1 MLVVRE
7 PASPAPNIRKATAAL
22 LATALAALANARK
35 KLIID
40 TDIFSAVDDVGAL
53 AIANVF
59 HNAGDAEIV
68 GVMVNTPSK
77 WGPLAVSV
85 RPLSKHFPVLGPKL
99 FWRLLTPTMETAK
112 YP

>member
-1 MLVVRE
+1 MLLV
-7 PASPAPNIRKATAAL
+7 TL
-22 LATALAALANARK
+22 LATLAALANARK

-85 RPLSKHFPVLGPKL
+85 RPLL
-99 FWRLLTPTMETAK
+99 R
-112 YP
+112 

>member
-1 MLVVRE
+1 MLLVTLLV
-7 PASPAPNIRKATAAL
+7 AFATF
-22 LATALAALANARK
+22 ANAERK

-40 TDIFSAVDDVGAL
+40 TDIFSDVDDVGAL

-85 RPLSKHFPVLGPKL
+85 RSLSQI
-99 FWRLLTPTMETAK
+99 LLSQA
-112 YP
+112 

>member
-1 MLVVRE
+1 MPAWQTMLLVTLLV
-7 PASPAPNIRKATAAL
+7 AFAAF
-22 LATALAALANARK
+22 TNAERK

-40 TDIFSAVDDVGAL
+40 TDIFSDVDDVGAL

-85 RPLSKHFPVLGPKL
+85 RPLS
-99 FWRLLTPTMETAK
+99 
-112 YP
+112 

>member
-1 MLVVRE
+1 MLLVAVF
-7 PASPAPNIRKATAAL
+7 
-22 LATALAALANARK
+22 AALAVLANAERK

-59 HNAGDAEIV
+59 HNAGHAEIV

-85 RPLSKHFPVLGPKL
+85 CTLLRYPPFPSSNRPTGYQH
-99 FWRLLTPTMETAK
+99 LLRER
-112 YP
+112 

>member
-1 MLVVRE
+1 M
-7 PASPAPNIRKATAAL
+7 L
-22 LATALAALANARK
+22 LATVFTALVVLANAERK

-59 HNAGDAEIV
+59 HNTGDAEIV

-85 RPLSKHFPVLGPKL
+85 RPLAMYSPFISLIYTTGYQH
-99 FWRLLTPTMETAK
+99 LLWK
-112 YP
+112 R

>member
-1 MLVVRE
+1 MLLF
-7 PASPAPNIRKATAAL
+7 TL
-22 LATALAALANARK
+22 LAALAALASARK

-77 WGPLAVSV
+77 WGPLAVNV
-85 RPLSKHFPVLGPKL
+85 DLLSKHLPVLEPKSYS
-99 FWRLLTPTMETAK
+99 RP
-112 YP
+112 

>member
-1 MLVVRE
+1 MLLVAV
-7 PASPAPNIRKATAAL
+7 
-22 LATALAALANARK
+22 LAVLAVLANAERK

-53 AIANVF
+53 AIANIF

-77 WGPLAVSV
+77 WGPLAASV
-85 RPLSKHFPVLGPKL
+85 RCLSMYSSFLS
-99 FWRLLTPTMETAK
+99 LTYTK
-112 YP
+112 GY

>member
-1 MLVVRE
+1 MLLVTVLV
-7 PASPAPNIRKATAAL
+7 AL
-22 LATALAALANARK
+22 IVLANAERK

-53 AIANVF
+53 TIANFF

-85 RPLSKHFPVLGPKL
+85 RLLPTRSPFPSLTYTTGNQY
-99 FWRLLTPTMETAK
+99 LLRK
-112 YP
+112 R

>member
-1 MLVVRE
+1 MLLVTVLATLVV
-7 PASPAPNIRKATAAL
+7 
-22 LATALAALANARK
+22 LANAERK
-35 KLIID
+35 KLLID

-59 HNAGDAEIV
+59 HNSGDVEVV

-85 RPLSKHFPVLGPKL
+85 CPSPTYSPFSGLISTAGHQHSLWKRPHPCGCDETGYGSH
-99 FWRLLTPTMETAK
+99 LL
-112 YP
+112 

>member
-1 MLVVRE
+1 MLLV
-7 PASPAPNIRKATAAL
+7 PL
-22 LATALAALANARK
+22 LVALAAVANAQKR
-35 KLIID
+35 LIID

-85 RPLSKHFPVLGPKL
+85 RPHSENVFLFSSLNYTAGEIPVAAMKPVTEDT
-99 FWRLLTPTMETAK
+99 FFDDAFFS
-112 YP
+112 

>member
-1 MLVVRE
+1 MLLVTLLV
-7 PASPAPNIRKATAAL
+7 AFAAF
-22 LATALAALANARK
+22 TNAERK

-40 TDIFSAVDDVGAL
+40 TDIFSDVDDVGAL

-85 RPLSKHFPVLGPKL
+85 RPLS
-99 FWRLLTPTMETAK
+99 
-112 YP
+112 